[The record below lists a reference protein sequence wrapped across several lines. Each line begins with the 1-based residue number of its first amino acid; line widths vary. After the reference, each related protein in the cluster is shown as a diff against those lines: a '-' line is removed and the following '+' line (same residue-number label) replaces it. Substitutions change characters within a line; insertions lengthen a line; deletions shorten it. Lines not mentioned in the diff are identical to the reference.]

1 MFSDFEVAQ
10 KMEEFNYVMKKWTK
24 KFLKKYFSAKN
35 LEVTPNQYPL
45 LFILKEHGPVKMK
58 ELSEHMNITTG
69 SLTVM
74 VDRLIEKKLVERFYM
89 PEDRRVVMVGLTEK
103 GNEEL
108 ENFKKVFIDYILE
121 GVKRLSEKE
130 KNDLIYCLD
139 FIKKVLIECY

>member
-1 MFSDFEVAQ
+1 MLSDFEVAH

-139 FIKKVLIECY
+139 FIKNVLIEYY

>member
-1 MFSDFEVAQ
+1 MLSDFEVAQ

-130 KNDLIYCLD
+130 KNDLIYCLG